1 MPKTV
6 HSTAALQVGK
16 AQPLNLMKHVTCGSI
31 NLKPYAPAVCVSVG
45 SAAVCMDMA
54 VAVFS
59 PVSSPAGLSSLLKEY
74 CLGENRHEIFYN
86 PQTYA

>member
-6 HSTAALQVGK
+6 HSTAALQVDK
-16 AQPLNLMKHVTCGSI
+16 AQPLNLMKHVTCDSI

-45 SAAVCMDMA
+45 SAAVCMDI
-54 VAVFS
+54 FS